1 MTTLGQ
7 RLERFPFVA
16 ILRGV
21 RPHEVEAI
29 GQALVE
35 EGFEILEI
43 PLNSPSP
50 LDSIRRLAAS
60 IGDRSVVGAGTVLRP
75 EEVASIAEA
84 GGRLI
89 VAPNA
94 RRDVVVEAKRLG
106 LIAMPG
112 FATPTEAFAM
122 LDAGADGLKQFPAE
136 GSSPA
141 VLGALRA
148 VLPQG
153 TLVLPVGGIGTSN
166 FEPWRKSGAAGFG
179 IGSAL
184 YKPGMSPEEVRHRA
198 RQFALASTG
207 SRPAR

>member
-1 MTTLGQ
+1 MATYEILIADDHPLFRSALHQALTLGLGPDV
-7 RLERFPFVA
+7 RLV
-16 ILRGV
+16 
-21 RPHEVEAI
+21 
-29 GQALVE
+29 
-35 EGFEILEI
+35 
-43 PLNSPSP
+43 
-50 LDSIRRLAAS
+50 
-60 IGDRSVVGAGTVLRP
+60 
-75 EEVASIAEA
+75 EVASIAEA

-122 LDAGADGLKQFPAE
+122 LDAGADALKLFPAE

-153 TLVLPVGGIGTSN
+153 TLVLPVGGIGASN
-166 FEPWRKSGAAGFG
+166 FQSWRKSGAAGFG

-184 YKPGMSPEEVRHRA
+184 YKAGMCPEEVRERA
-198 RQFALASTG
+198 RQFRLAFS
-207 SRPAR
+207 S